1 MKQFHLIK
9 SQKWNRERERI
20 DRMKLPNK
28 KNNPV
33 FSLMSHHQLDL
44 QDPNEAVNHSADKS
58 NYQVIFICTWIVFTF
73 ILYLYLLYLNHN
85 ADKSKNQVKEK

>member
-1 MKQFHLIK
+1 MKQFYLIK

-58 NYQVIFICTWIVFTF
+58 NYQVI
-73 ILYLYLLYLNHN
+73 LYLYLNCIYIHIVLIVFVVFEP
-85 ADKSKNQVKEK
+85 QCRQI